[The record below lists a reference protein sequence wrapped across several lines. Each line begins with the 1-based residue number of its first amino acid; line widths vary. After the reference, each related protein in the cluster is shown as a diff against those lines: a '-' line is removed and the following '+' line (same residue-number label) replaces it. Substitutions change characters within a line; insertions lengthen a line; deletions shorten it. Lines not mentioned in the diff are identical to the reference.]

1 MTRGIDVEPWD
12 FPYNEEI
19 TFRANIW
26 DFGGQEIMHAT
37 HRYFLTQRSLYI
49 VLADNRQ
56 EDTDFYYW
64 LRMAELLGGNSP
76 VLIVL
81 NEKYDYKK
89 FIPQNVVE
97 SFKNIKE
104 VLTINLATNKDLA
117 DLTNAIKKHLTTLP
131 HVGKQ
136 PLPKR

>member
-1 MTRGIDVEPWD
+1 
-12 FPYNEEI
+12 
-19 TFRANIW
+19 
-26 DFGGQEIMHAT
+26 MHAT

-64 LRMAELLGGNSP
+64 LRMAELLGRNSP